1 MSKKGTGIESLFKAV
16 EKSLAR
22 KTVLDNP
29 SLGINI
35 RKDEKEKMEWTL
47 SVSTKNRVKNHKGTG
62 LKTLY
67 SNLEK
72 HFSDLTFR
80 IIPETMCLVDHT
92 ANSVTYLVCSPE
104 VNELKKGVMNLEKVA
119 LTVTPYELSR
129 CLETRIALY
138 DGMNVYPICEQAKP
152 IVGLY
157 TDAVASFKNIAEIP
171 IGAAMLL
178 GEKIAE
184 HVKLDILYEESKSRI
199 KPLMSMCG
207 QQYIQTDQAG
217 FIRAFL
223 EEIINQQ
230 FFFNDN
236 DCYWAIENGVTNLFI
251 PLSGMNV
258 AQYSYQPV
266 IRVAVSE
273 TPGARNTI
281 TLYAKVGDGFVYLC
295 SNAEEKVRIKSG
307 KKKDMSAYFRGFKDE
322 LDSFETELDK
332 EVTLSDDVKKTVA
345 GLIGMKRYDI
355 PEETDKVTLRDF
367 IKLTYKKLPSLSQQT
382 RLMKY
387 YRNM

>member
-1 MSKKGTGIESLFKAV
+1 MLKKGTGIETLFKEV
-16 EKSLAR
+16 EKPLSR
-22 KTVLDNP
+22 KTILNAP
-29 SLGINI
+29 SIDINI
-35 RKDEKEKMEWTL
+35 RKDEKDEMEWTL
-47 SVSTKNRVKNHKGTG
+47 SVATKNRAKNYKGTG
-62 LKTLY
+62 LKKLY

-80 IIPETMCLVDHT
+80 ITPEAMCLVDHT

-104 VNELKKGVMNLEKVA
+104 VEELKKGVINLEKVMI
-119 LTVTPYELSR
+119 TVTPYELSR

-138 DGMNVYPICEQAKP
+138 DGMNVYPICEQAKS
-152 IVGLY
+152 IVGAY
-157 TDAVASFKNIAEIP
+157 TDAVASFKSIAEIP
-171 IGAAMLL
+171 MGAAMLL

-184 HVKLDILYEESKSRI
+184 YVKLDILYEESKSRI

-207 QQYIQTDQAG
+207 QQYVQTNQVD

-223 EEIINQQ
+223 EEVINQQ
-230 FFFNDN
+230 FFFNDKN
-236 DCYWAIENGVTNLFI
+236 CYWTIENGVTNLFI

-258 AQYSYQPV
+258 NQYSYQPV
-266 IRVAVSE
+266 IKIAVSE

-281 TLYAKVGDGFVYLC
+281 TLYAKVGNGFVYLC
-295 SNAEEKVRIKSG
+295 SNAEEKVRIKTG
-307 KKKDMSAYFRGFKDE
+307 KKRDMSMYFRGFKEE

-332 EVTLSDDVKKTVA
+332 EIYLSDDVKKTVA

-355 PEETDKVTLRDF
+355 PEEIDKVTLRDF
-367 IKLTYKKLPSLSQQT
+367 IKLTYKELPSLSQRT
-382 RLMKY
+382 KLMKY